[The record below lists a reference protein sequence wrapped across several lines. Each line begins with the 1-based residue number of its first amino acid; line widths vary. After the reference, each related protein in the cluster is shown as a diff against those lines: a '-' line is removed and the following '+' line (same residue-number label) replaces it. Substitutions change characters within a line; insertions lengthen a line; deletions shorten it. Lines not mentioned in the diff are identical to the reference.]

1 MGEEVRALGRTNR
14 YLQNSHEE
22 AKCGIGNGD
31 SKEHIRMT
39 HGHEQWCG
47 DFLSW
52 WGLLGGEGE
61 RGKIGK
67 ILML

>member
-52 WGLLGGEGE
+52 FICLVE
-61 RGKIGK
+61 RGKEEEIGK
-67 ILML
+67 ILMP